1 MRSMENKILLDTN
14 AILRFLL
21 DDLHEQYEMTK
32 QAIED
37 SDCILILPVVQ
48 EAVYVL
54 EGYYNVPRDRIVQS
68 FIDLKDAVMIEDED
82 VCLKAFEYYTEQPKL
97 DFADCILCG
106 YHSVRKIDVLTFD
119 RKLRKKMEG
128 KSE

>member
-21 DDLHEQYEMTK
+21 DDLHDQHEVIK
-32 QAIED
+32 RAIEE

-68 FIDLKDAVMIEDED
+68 FTDLKDAVMIEDED
-82 VCLKAFEYYTEQPKL
+82 VCLKTFEYYTEQPKL